1 MYKVNREQC
10 KKCGKLFRPDA
21 KVVKMVDAD
30 GNELHIDLCK
40 DCELDSITEEIGDA
54 KHISRE
60 EAEKDMWR
68 DIWDMTNDAIQEM
81 VFKVEPYNNGDV
93 VKYNNYWIEQTR
105 SNVPKAIQFKN
116 MTSSMLKDE
125 MLNAVVRMVKDN
137 E

>member
-30 GNELHIDLCK
+30 GNELHIYLCQN
-40 DCELDSITEEIGDA
+40 CELDSIIEEIADA

-68 DIWDMTNDAIQEM
+68 DIWDMTNDAIQEIR
-81 VFKVEPYNNGDV
+81 NTRNG
-93 VKYNNYWIEQTR
+93 
-105 SNVPKAIQFKN
+105 F
-116 MTSSMLKDE
+116 
-125 MLNAVVRMVKDN
+125 
-137 E
+137 